1 MANNGFF
8 DSVNGD
14 RVYSASDFGRMFE
27 GLISDGIVR
36 DWGYG
41 MSVSQMMGAT
51 FMLRSGRAYFNGCW
65 LTRDDALTLD
75 MTMTPSTGKHQMAAI
90 AIKVDFSNRLVS
102 IERIF
107 GDPDLS
113 TDTTA
118 GMCSDMATRLASS
131 SYRYGGIHYYV
142 IATVICYSGNYTMTD
157 HRGGNCPSGY
167 SAISTYLANWALGIT
182 NTGAL
187 PTAFDYGS
195 ATSKPQINGITL
207 EGNKTGQELGI
218 TGSHFVNSSPTI
230 TQNGST
236 VVLNYSG
243 VSGLPSGFPKKIVLY
258 GWASVCYFQATF
270 IKSASA
276 DTYYLFSVAANPS
289 SNHSFS
295 MNLSSI
301 ATYSLSGSNLTFTM
315 NGVSG
320 WDGSLYSISTTEL
333 VW

>member
-36 DWGYG
+36 DWGNG
-41 MSVSQMMGAT
+41 MSVSQMMGST

-65 LTRDDALTLD
+65 LTSDDVLSLD
-75 MTMTPSTGKHQMAAI
+75 MTMTPNVGKHQMAAI

-131 SYRYGGIHYYV
+131 SYRYGGVHYYV

-167 SAISTYLANWALGIT
+167 SAISSYLANWALGIT

-218 TGSHFVNSSPTI
+218 TGSYFINTPPTI
-230 TQNGST
+230 TQSGST
-236 VVLNYSG
+236 VVMNYSG
-243 VSGLPSGFPKKIVLY
+243 ITGLPSGSPKKITLY
-258 GWASVCYFQATF
+258 GWVSVAYFKATL
-270 IKSASA
+270 IKSASN
-276 DTYYLFSVAANPS
+276 DTYAIFAIAANPIENSPFTASMS
-289 SNHSFS
+289 S
-295 MNLSSI
+295 SS
-301 ATYSLSGSNLTFTM
+301 TYSLSGTNLTITL
-315 NGVSG
+315 NGISN
-320 WDGSLYSISTTEL
+320 WRDLTSIISTEL